1 MNAREIKF
9 NWLGSGALA
18 CLWRRCRGWI
28 PHVIGVALIL
38 ASAVTV
44 MAAGVEQS
52 PDQLT
57 TLSVLPTPT
66 TGPSPAP
73 SGGFY
78 YTVQRGDT
86 LFSIALRFGTTVQAI
101 VNANGIINPNQI
113 FYGQVF
119 WIPSGGGGGAAGS
132 GTYIVQRGDTL
143 CSIARR
149 FGTTYLALAAA
160 NGLHSPYRIYVGQRL
175 VIPGRG
181 TVVPSS
187 PGVYIVRAGD
197 TLYSIARR
205 FGTTYLALAAANGLH
220 SPYRIYVGQRLVI
233 PGRGTVVPPSQKVYF
248 VQAGDTL
255 WSIALRYGTTPQA
268 IAAANGLW
276 NLNLIYVGQR
286 LVIP

>member
-9 NWLGSGALA
+9 KWLGSVGLA
-18 CLWRRCRGWI
+18 RLWSGCRGWI
-28 PHVIGVALIL
+28 PHVASVALVL

-44 MAAGVEQS
+44 LAAGIERS

-57 TLSVLPTPT
+57 MLSVVPTPT
-66 TGPSPAP
+66 TVPSSSP

-86 LFSIALRFGTTVQAI
+86 LFSIAVRFGTTVQAI

-119 WIPSGGGGGAAGS
+119 WIPSGSGGTTGS
-132 GTYIVQRGDTL
+132 GTYVVRRGDTL
-143 CSIARR
+143 YSIARR
-149 FGTTYLALAAA
+149 FGTTYLVLAAA

-175 VIPGRG
+175 VIPGQG
-181 TVVPSS
+181 TAVPPPSQR
-187 PGVYIVRAGD
+187 VYIVR
-197 TLYSIARR
+197 
-205 FGTTYLALAAANGLH
+205 
-220 SPYRIYVGQRLVI
+220 
-233 PGRGTVVPPSQKVYF
+233 
-248 VQAGDTL
+248 AGDTL
-255 WSIALRYGTTPQA
+255 WSIALRYGTTPWA